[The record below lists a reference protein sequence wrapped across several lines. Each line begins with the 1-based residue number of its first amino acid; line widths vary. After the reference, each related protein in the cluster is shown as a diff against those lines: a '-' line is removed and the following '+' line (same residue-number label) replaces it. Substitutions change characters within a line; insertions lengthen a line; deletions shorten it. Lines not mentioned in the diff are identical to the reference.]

1 MRPRIDEPVRRQ
13 TDPGGPELGGPAR
26 SPSRCRR
33 RNATTAPTMPAAT
46 PIPMSTHAH
55 AGRPL
60 DSEEFF
66 SFDAAAAAA
75 AAAAAWF
82 DEVSVVVVVVGVVVV

>member
-1 MRPRIDEPVRRQ
+1 VGGGVGGVGGVC
-13 TDPGGPELGGPAR
+13 PGLGGPDCLF
-26 SPSRCRR
+26 RCRR
-33 RNATTAPTMPAAT
+33 RNATIAPTMPAAT
-46 PIPMSTHAH
+46 PAPMSTHAH
-55 AGRPL
+55 AGRPP
-60 DSEEFF
+60 DSEELF